1 MNSKGFSCCFWIIF
15 LHQHSLP
22 TVPGA
27 GNVPPKVS
35 CDVGLRGGKMA
46 HINSAKIFTIH
57 FGKLFTAIVSRHGL
71 YWHKTF
77 LLPLII
83 WLRQKSWEQKPS
95 LFSPS
100 IIGCAKIEMF
110 AGNGI
115 SFHTTSGIQWTPNY
129 HVLHTL
135 WPGVEIIIYPICLRR
150 RAYWQKMVHQVY
162 RRGIVLCVLMN
173 TFYANQQYGS
183 KCWLFRQYRLSR
195 VGE

>member
-57 FGKLFTAIVSRHGL
+57 FGKLFTAIVVSRHGL

-129 HVLHTL
+129 HVFAYALAWSGDYYISHM
-135 WPGVEIIIYPICLRR
+135 PSSSCLLTKNGTPSLPSR
-150 RAYWQKMVHQVY
+150 Y
-162 RRGIVLCVLMN
+162 RFMCINEYFLCKS
-173 TFYANQQYGS
+173 AI
-183 KCWLFRQYRLSR
+183 W
-195 VGE
+195 

>member
-35 CDVGLRGGKMA
+35 CDVGLRSRKMA

-57 FGKLFTAIVSRHGL
+57 FGKLFTSIVSRHGL

-77 LLPLII
+77 LLPLLYG
-83 WLRQKSWEQKPS
+83 WRQKSWKQKPS

-110 AGNGI
+110 SGNGI

-129 HVLHTL
+129 HVFAYALA
-135 WPGVEIIIYPICLRR
+135 WSGDYPICLRR
-150 RAYWQKMVHQVY
+150 RAYWQKMVHQTIFSLPSMY
-162 RRGIVLCVLMN
+162 RFMCINEYFLCKS
-173 TFYANQQYGS
+173 AI
-183 KCWLFRQYRLSR
+183 W
-195 VGE
+195 